1 MAAKKKSNVTYI
13 GTGRRKTAVARV
25 FMTPGTGA
33 MSINGKTLEE
43 YLPEETLRMVVRS
56 PLELTETLGQFDIK
70 INVCLRRGAERP
82 FDQHQRRPA
91 ESPRSWP
98 DGDRPDRQCRERHE
112 GALRSVSELGHGD

>member
-43 YLPEETLRMVVRS
+43 YLPEENRLTGVWRS
-56 PLELTETLGQFDIK
+56 DEYFVGIG
-70 INVCLRRGAERP
+70 R
-82 FDQHQRRPA
+82 
-91 ESPRSWP
+91 
-98 DGDRPDRQCRERHE
+98 
-112 GALRSVSELGHGD
+112 

>member
-56 PLELTETLGQFDIK
+56 PLELWVSSTSRSTSAAVDS
-70 INVCLRRGAERP
+70 
-82 FDQHQRRPA
+82 PA
-91 ESPRSWP
+91 WQALCVMVSHGHCWKLPAITVRS
-98 DGDRPDRQCRERHE
+98 
-112 GALRSVSELGHGD
+112 

>member
-43 YLPEETLRMVVRS
+43 YLP
-56 PLELTETLGQFDIK
+56 
-70 INVCLRRGAERP
+70 RRFGWNRYA
-82 FDQHQRRPA
+82 DK
-91 ESPRSWP
+91 
-98 DGDRPDRQCRERHE
+98 
-112 GALRSVSELGHGD
+112 

>member
-70 INVCLRRGAERP
+70 INVCGRWI
-82 FDQHQRRPA
+82 HRPA
-91 ESPRSWP
+91 RRYASGYRTGSCWKLPAITVRS
-98 DGDRPDRQCRERHE
+98 
-112 GALRSVSELGHGD
+112 

>member
-56 PLELTETLGQFDIK
+56 PLELTSRSMSAAVDS
-70 INVCLRRGAERP
+70 
-82 FDQHQRRPA
+82 PA
-91 ESPRSWP
+91 RQALCVTVSHGHCWKLPAITVRS
-98 DGDRPDRQCRERHE
+98 
-112 GALRSVSELGHGD
+112 